1 MQVLLIDDIHPIL
14 IEMLKKENISID
26 YHSEYNRDDIIKNIH
41 LYDGIVVRSKI
52 KIDKQIIDLATK
64 LKFIARSGAGMDSI
78 DVEYAKQKNIHCLNS
93 PEGNRDAVGE
103 HTLGLLLALFNKITI
118 SDQQVR
124 QGLWLREANRG
135 LEIKGKTIGI
145 IGYGN
150 MGGEF
155 AKRLYGFECR
165 VLAYDKYK
173 TNYANQY
180 VEQTSLEELKK
191 ECDVLSLHVPLTDE
205 TKYMVD
211 KEFINSFQ
219 KPFFLL
225 NTSRG
230 KVVNLSDLICAL
242 ENKKVL
248 GAGLDVLE
256 YENFSN
262 EMSFDNKAKEELNKL
277 FALKNTVL
285 TPHVAGWTKES
296 YYKLSYFLAK
306 KIITFVSN
314 L

>member
-1 MQVLLIDDIHPIL
+1 MQVLLIDDIHPVL

-26 YHSEYNRDDIIKNIH
+26 YHPEYNRDDIIKNIH

-124 QGLWLREANRG
+124 QGFWLREANRG

-180 VEQTSLEELKK
+180 AEQASLEELKK
-191 ECDVLSLHVPLTDE
+191 ECDILSLHVPLTDE

-306 KIITFVSN
+306 KIITCVNN